1 VTDPLLGEPV
11 PEYVAGHSADPEVS
25 VGSTAMPASEP
36 PSERR
41 GARLLTIV
49 FWAGVGLAP
58 LAALLLLLGQG
69 AGALRVAAVLAVLAV
84 VLIGLSIT
92 LRRDA
97 ESMRLDMEETLLEEV
112 DMLREDVRNDI
123 ATAARATHKAFSE
136 KLQVMHESVQALRMQ
151 VEAARVAG
159 GGPVQPPA
167 PAREGATFPT
177 AAPVAAGFARPEP
190 PAGANGQPMHAGV
203 AQPPGVAGVAQAG
216 HLGIAQPAGMASVP
230 QPAHAG
236 IALPPPGPGPGHV
249 GARAR
254 VPGGIVRHTE
264 TVQVTT
270 RQTIVDPHGDDES
283 GTGRV
288 YGAGGYGGYEGG
300 GYGGP
305 EFPPADDAAARPG
318 RYGGDAAQWSAPP
331 APPPGGRRRRAA
343 EPDDAQ
349 WQDDRQRGGGPWPDD
364 RQRGGEEPWSGGR
377 GDSWPEERR
386 RGPDSSWQGDRSRG
400 ADQSWPEDGRRGPDS
415 AWQGDRQGERLG
427 DRQGEHPRDGSWAG
441 DRARGGGDARRP
453 RPYDREE
460 EPRDEGR
467 WTDVKAGDRWASV
480 RSDEHVQELRMGERR
495 AAVRA
500 DESGSE
506 VRIQDRWA
514 AVRRE
519 EPRREESRREE
530 SRREEPRRA
539 EPHREEQHE
548 DGAWLRDLRGPQ
560 SDNGWDRRG
569 GPAALPAGPIEPTT
583 SWGQSWNAAEQDTSG
598 RRRRYQDD
606 EDEYRYQPDAGRR
619 SRRAEEDQRWR

>member
-1 VTDPLLGEPV
+1 
-11 PEYVAGHSADPEVS
+11 
-25 VGSTAMPASEP
+25 MPASQP

-41 GARLLTIV
+41 GARLLTML

-97 ESMRLDMEETLLEEV
+97 ESVRLDMEETLLEEV

-136 KLQVMHESVQALRMQ
+136 KLQMMHESVQALRMQ
-151 VEAARVAG
+151 VEAARVAA
-159 GGPVQPPA
+159 GGPNSPPA
-167 PAREGATFPT
+167 PAHDSAAAQPRAFEGAAFP
-177 AAPVAAGFARPEP
+177 AAAGFARPEP
-190 PAGANGQPMHAGV
+190 PAGGNGQPMHAGV
-203 AQPPGVAGVAQAG
+203 AQPTGAASVAEAG
-216 HLGIAQPAGMASVP
+216 RLGIAQPAGTASVP

-236 IALPPPGPGPGHV
+236 MAMPPAGPGHV

-288 YGAGGYGGYEGG
+288 YGAGAYGGYEGG

-305 EFPPADDAAARPG
+305 EFPSADEATARPG
-318 RYGGDAAQWSAPP
+318 RYGGDASQWSAPP

-343 EPDDAQ
+343 EPDEQWQDGRRGGGS
-349 WQDDRQRGGGPWPDD
+349 WQDDRQRGGD
-364 RQRGGEEPWSGGR
+364 QPWSDGR
-377 GDSWPEERR
+377 GDAA
-386 RGPDSSWQGDRSRG
+386 WQGDRSRG
-400 ADQSWPEDGRRGPDS
+400 ADQSWEDGRRGPDGS
-415 AWQGDRQGERLG
+415 WQGDR
-427 DRQGEHPRDGSWAG
+427 PRDGSWSG
-441 DRARGGGDARRP
+441 DRARSGGDGRRP
-453 RPYDREE
+453 RPDGRGD
-460 EPRDEGR
+460 EPRGDGR
-467 WTDVKAGDRWASV
+467 GTGVKGGDRWASV
-480 RSDEHVQELRMGERR
+480 RSDDRVQELRMGERR

-519 EPRREESRREE
+519 EPRREEP
-530 SRREEPRRA
+530 RREEPRRD
-539 EPHREEQHE
+539 EPHE
-548 DGAWLRDLRGPQ
+548 DGAWLRDLRGVQ
-560 SDNGWDRRG
+560 SDDGWDRRD
-569 GPAALPAGPIEPTT
+569 GPAALPAAPIEPTT
-583 SWGQSWNAAEQDTSG
+583 SWGQGWNAVERDSAG

-606 EDEYRYQPDAGRR
+606 EDEYRYQPDTGRR
-619 SRRAEEDQRWR
+619 SRRADEDQRWR